1 MSDLMENYFTMQQII
16 FTELD
21 IVTRMNQD
29 LNVICPQQYIYLF
42 IIYSNIKEEE
52 DMVMIYYKCTYIN
65 ELLMT
70 YTKYINYMSLHLAA
84 ICFRIANNDYSEC
97 QHMKKYFGSSYN
109 MNALREDII
118 NVHKVL
124 EDTKKNTKN
133 MKIYEKYATQK
144 YMYCALLL

>member
-1 MSDLMENYFTMQQII
+1 MSDFMANSFTMQQII
-16 FTELD
+16 STELD
-21 IVTRMNQD
+21 IVTRMNQE

-42 IIYSNIKEEE
+42 IIYANIKEEE

-70 YTKYINYMSLHLAA
+70 YTKYIYYMSLHLAA
-84 ICFRIANNDYSEC
+84 ICFSIANNDYSEC

-109 MNALREDII
+109 MNDLREDII

-124 EDTKKNTKN
+124 EHTKKNKKN
-133 MKIYEKYATQK
+133 MNIYEKYSTK
-144 YMYCALLL
+144 RYMYSAMFI